1 MHISLKNIKEYLDI
15 FDEDDLNN
23 AIKDLTLSEIM
34 DQWDEFSRFEKIRLF
49 THVDKDFKVALI
61 SEIPT
66 QDQEIVIEALSTNGI
81 NNILSKMEPDDL
93 VDLIQQ
99 VSPTVRQSVW
109 NSLSEDIKEETEFL
123 LRFDEDDAAGLMTPR
138 YAAIRNNITVSQA
151 ISFIRKNVENVE
163 TVYYLYVLD
172 ELKKLTGVISLKD
185 VLKASDDILIN
196 TLMEKQV
203 ISVREETDQEHVAKI
218 MEDHDLLALPVVNR
232 YNKLLGIITIDDA
245 IDVIREEQTEDVY
258 KMGAMIGDTDSYLE
272 SSIFKLIVKRIPW
285 LIILLIAG
293 TASTNVIAGFSDVTQ
308 FAIFV
313 ILFMSV
319 ITQTGGNCGTQSS
332 TLMIRGLATGELH
345 FRDFFRVIRKEL
357 VVGTL
362 IGLITG
368 ILIVLRSY
376 FLPPTTVSITIEQA
390 LTIGLSLNLVVI
402 FATSLGAIIPL
413 ILHKIGLDPTVAA
426 GPLMSTIIDVC
437 GYAIYFSTIKLILMN

>member
-1 MHISLKNIKEYLDI
+1 MHISIKNIKEYLDI
-15 FDEDDLNN
+15 FDENGLNN
-23 AIKDLTLSEIM
+23 AIKELTLSEIL
-34 DQWDEFSRFEKIRLF
+34 DQWDEFSKEEMMRLF
-49 THVDKDFKVALI
+49 THVDQDFKAALI

-66 QDQEIVIEALSTNGI
+66 QDQEIIIQELSTAAI
-81 NNILSKMEPDDL
+81 NNILSSMEPDDL

-109 NSLSEDIKEETEFL
+109 NSLPDEIKEETEFL

-138 YAAIRNNITVSQA
+138 YAAIRNNISVAQA
-151 ISFIRKNVENVE
+151 ITFIRKNVEQVE
-163 TVYYLYVLD
+163 TIYYLYVVD
-172 ELKKLTGVISLKD
+172 DLKKLTGVVSLKQI
-185 VLKASDDILIN
+185 LTADDSVHIN
-196 TLMEKQV
+196 SIMEKQV
-203 ISVREETDQEHVAKI
+203 LSVREETDQELVVKI
-218 MEDHDLLALPVVNR
+218 MEDHDLLALPVIDR

-258 KMGAMIGDTDSYLE
+258 KMGAMSGDTDSYLE
-272 SSIFKLIVKRIPW
+272 SSVFKLIWKRIPW

-293 TASTNVIAGFSDVTQ
+293 TASTNVIAAYSDVTA
-308 FAIFV
+308 FAFV

-332 TLMIRGLATGELH
+332 TLMIRGIATGEIH
-345 FRDFFRVIRKEL
+345 FRDFFTIIRKEL

-362 IGLITG
+362 IGIITG
-368 ILIVLRSY
+368 IIIVLRSY
-376 FLPPTTVSITIEQA
+376 FLPPAGVTIEQA

-402 FATSLGAIIPL
+402 FATILGAIVPL
-413 ILHKIGLDPTVAA
+413 TINKLGLDPTVAA

-437 GYAIYFSTIKLILMN
+437 GYAIYFSTIRFILF